1 MMKTFVNVQFDT
13 AWKGGGWMLKAAE
26 FVQGGFGLC
35 MGVPVVPH
43 RCGAQGRGCGA
54 VDSHIM

>member
-1 MMKTFVNVQFDT
+1 
-13 AWKGGGWMLKAAE
+13 MLKAAE

-54 VDSHIM
+54 VDSHII